1 MEGKKDP
8 KRMKIIV
15 PFFIFSL
22 FTSIA
27 SCAAGYVADNDGPE
41 IDITNIS
48 DAIEEANYSR
58 VEVVSVGSD
67 SFDMSWV
74 SSTELS
80 CFFDYGLS
88 PFALNNTLPAS
99 DLPTKYHWVAI
110 KGLNDGTTHHY
121 RINSSLN
128 EINNFTTFPLD
139 IGNYCFSF
147 AVATDIHWS
156 SSNSISNI
164 GRMYK
169 YTDRLLAD
177 VVTAINAES
186 VNFTIL
192 LGDLTDNGL
201 AYEFDNVT
209 KRLNTLDKPF
219 YPVIGNHDKSEGAW
233 VTEWAELWQGNT
245 TYSFNFS
252 GWHFIV
258 LDSVNDTNPEQG
270 ILTEDITK
278 WLQDDL
284 KAHKTMPSIICLHF
298 LVNDVPGLAELSA
311 ISSSNPYIDNNKE
324 FKVLLNNYPNVVAVL
339 SGHGHLNS
347 ITYSNNV
354 TFIETASVIPY
365 PITYDIYQ
373 VYEYG
378 FIKTQH
384 KLYQDLNISELSR
397 ETAVNYLNDIYPS
410 LGDQYVSF
418 IFGSLS
424 DRSINISF
432 APQNLGDEINA

>member
-1 MEGKKDP
+1 
-8 KRMKIIV
+8 
-15 PFFIFSL
+15 
-22 FTSIA
+22 
-27 SCAAGYVADNDGPE
+27 
-41 IDITNIS
+41 
-48 DAIEEANYSR
+48 
-58 VEVVSVGSD
+58 
-67 SFDMSWV
+67 
-74 SSTELS
+74 
-80 CFFDYGLS
+80 
-88 PFALNNTLPAS
+88 
-99 DLPTKYHWVAI
+99 
-110 KGLNDGTTHHY
+110 
-121 RINSSLN
+121 
-128 EINNFTTFPLD
+128 
-139 IGNYCFSF
+139 
-147 AVATDIHWS
+147 
-156 SSNSISNI
+156 
-164 GRMYK
+164 MYK

-354 TFIETASVIPY
+354 TFIETASVIQY